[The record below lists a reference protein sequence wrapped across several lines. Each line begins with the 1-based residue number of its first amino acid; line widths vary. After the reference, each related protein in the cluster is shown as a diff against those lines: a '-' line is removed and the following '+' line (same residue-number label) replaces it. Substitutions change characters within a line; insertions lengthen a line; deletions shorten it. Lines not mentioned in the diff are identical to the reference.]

1 MRKFQRTAV
10 VAAGLLA
17 LSGFAAGA
25 AQAAD
30 LQTMETQGNYQ
41 TDCHTDQTQQELDR
55 AVGHHVTIDHCE
67 DAGPGSMVIYYS

>member
-1 MRKFQRTAV
+1 MRKFKRAAV
-10 VAAGLLA
+10 VAAGLVA
-17 LSGFAAGA
+17 LSGVATGA

-41 TDCHTDQTQQELDR
+41 TDCHTAQTQQELDK

-67 DAGPGSMVIYYS
+67 ADGPGSMVIYYS